1 MKLIT
6 QDIIQNLKYVKVSN
20 TNLDLSHFPNFM
32 IVGPQRTG
40 TTWLY
45 WSLRQH
51 PQVFFARPKEL
62 FYFNFLDMPEFP
74 MYRSSELSW
83 YLKFFDE
90 SPVKFMLKNLTTL
103 KNHGEFYRPRI
114 RGEATAT
121 YAAMKIDLVKEVVT
135 LNPDIK
141 IILMIRNPIHRA
153 WSHAKKDLLKEA
165 GKKFSEVSEQEF
177 ENFFNDPYQLACS
190 RYTEMIDKWSSCLKE
205 GNLFV
210 GFYDDIQEAPEKL
223 LMRTF
228 EFLGVR
234 NQAKY
239 YRLAQT
245 IVNPTE
251 VMDIPDKYQKM
262 LEDIFQDEITKL
274 KQTFG
279 FSW

>member
-1 MKLIT
+1 MKTIS
-6 QDIIQNLKYVKVSN
+6 QDIIQNLQYVKVSK
-20 TNLDLSHFPNFM
+20 TNLDLSRFPNFM

-51 PQVFFARPKEL
+51 PQISFARPKEL
-62 FYFNFLDMPEFP
+62 FYFNFLDMPDFP

-83 YLKFFDE
+83 YLQFFRE
-90 SPVKFMLKNLTTL
+90 NPVRYLWKNFTTL
-103 KNHGEFYRPRI
+103 RYHGEFYRPKI

-121 YAAMKIDLVKEVVT
+121 YAAMKIELIKDVLT

-141 IILMIRNPIHRA
+141 IILMIRNPIDRA

-165 GKKFSEVSEQEF
+165 GKKFDEVSDQEF
-177 ENFFNDPYQLACS
+177 EQFFNDPYQLACGQ
-190 RYTEMIDKWSSCLKE
+190 YTAMIDKWSSCLPQ

-210 GFYDDIQEAPEKL
+210 GFYDDIQQASEQL
-223 LMRTF
+223 LSRIF
-228 EFLGVR
+228 DFLGVR
-234 NQAKY
+234 NKAKY

-251 VMDIPDKYQKM
+251 SRDIPEKYQKM
-262 LEDIFQDEITKL
+262 LAAIFQDEITKL
-274 KQTFG
+274 KQEFDL
-279 FSW
+279 SW

>member
-1 MKLIT
+1 METIT

-83 YLKFFDE
+83 YLKYFDE
-90 SPVKFMLKNLTTL
+90 HPVRYLWKNLTTL
-103 KNHGEFYRPRI
+103 KNHGEFYRPKI

-121 YAAMKIDLVKEVVT
+121 YAAMKIELVKEVVT

-165 GKKFSEVSEQEF
+165 GKQFSDVSDQEF
-177 ENFFNDPYQLACS
+177 EKFFNDPYQLSCS
-190 RYTEMIDKWSSCLKE
+190 RYTEMIDKWSSCLKA
-205 GNLFV
+205 GNLFI
-210 GFYDDIQEAPEKL
+210 GFYDDIQKQPEKL
-223 LMRTF
+223 LMNIF
-228 EFLGVR
+228 NFLELR
-234 NQAKY
+234 NDAKY

-245 IVNPTE
+245 VVNQTE
-251 VMDIPDKYQKM
+251 SINIPDKYQKM
-262 LEDIFQDEITKL
+262 LEDIFEDEMDRL
-274 KQTFG
+274 KQNFG
-279 FSW
+279 LSW